1 MNISLQSANTRYQQQ
16 RYIDL
21 QQSIII
27 QTILSTALYDDI
39 RVLSR
44 LFIHF

>member
-27 QTILSTALYDDI
+27 Q
-39 RVLSR
+39 
-44 LFIHF
+44 LFCQQLFMMIYEF